1 MGRAGTAAVNAIAA
15 ATFVAVLVISSIT
28 GSLVTFA
35 INAIGKLGLAGIALL
50 MLSTGVVFVPG
61 TEPTMLFAGFNVYNG
76 TFSMVGVI
84 VAGLVGDI
92 LGAYIAYAIG
102 YFGREGWL
110 QRGPG
115 RFGRHKVDRAQ
126 RWFDRY
132 GTPVIFFS
140 RMMPVVRSAFP
151 YAAGAAR
158 MPFRRFAPL
167 VALGS
172 IPWVVGLAVLGREV
186 GHGWQS
192 WRHHLEYADYAAV
205 ALCLLAIAY
214 LIVRRR
220 RRTAGPPQPPNET
233 GGGGGEPTAAA
244 VDAAAR

>member
-1 MGRAGTAAVNAIAA
+1 MLA
-15 ATFVAVLVISSIT
+15 ISSIT

-35 INAIGKLGLAGIALL
+35 TNAIAKLGLAGVGLL
-50 MLSTGVVFVPG
+50 MLSTGVIFVPG

-76 TFSMVGVI
+76 KFSMVGVI
-84 VAGLVGDI
+84 VAGLIGDI

-115 RFGRHKVDRAQ
+115 RLGRHKIDRAH

-132 GTPVIFFS
+132 GTPVVFFS

-151 YAAGAAR
+151 YAAGAAQ

-172 IPWVVGLAVLGREV
+172 IPWVVGLAVVGREV

-192 WRHHLEYADYAAV
+192 WRHHLEYVDYVGAALV
-205 ALCLLAIAY
+205 VLAIVY
-214 LIVRRR
+214 LIVRFMRSRR
-220 RRTAGPPQPPNET
+220 PPSRTEDV
-233 GGGGGEPTAAA
+233 EPTTADVLAE
-244 VDAAAR
+244 

>member
-1 MGRAGTAAVNAIAA
+1 MLA
-15 ATFVAVLVISSIT
+15 ISSIT

-35 INAIGKLGLAGIALL
+35 TNAIAKLGLAGVGLL
-50 MLSTGVVFVPG
+50 MLSTGVIFVPG

-76 TFSMVGVI
+76 KFSMVGVI
-84 VAGLVGDI
+84 VAGLIGDI

-115 RFGRHKVDRAQ
+115 RLGRHKIDRAQ

-140 RMMPVVRSAFP
+140 RMVPVVRSAFP
-151 YAAGAAR
+151 YAAGAAQ

-172 IPWVVGLAVLGREV
+172 IPWVVGLAVVGREV

-192 WRHHLEYADYAAV
+192 WRHHLEYVDYVGAALV
-205 ALCLLAIAY
+205 VLAIVY
-214 LIVRRR
+214 LIVRFMRSRR
-220 RRTAGPPQPPNET
+220 PPSRTEDV
-233 GGGGGEPTAAA
+233 EPATADVLAE
-244 VDAAAR
+244 

>member
-1 MGRAGTAAVNAIAA
+1 L
-15 ATFVAVLVISSIT
+15 VAVLAIASIT

-35 INAIGKLGLAGIALL
+35 TNAIGKLGVAGVGLL

-76 TFSMVGVI
+76 TLSMVGVI
-84 VAGLVGDI
+84 VAGLIGDI

-115 RFGRHKVDRAQ
+115 RLGRHKIDRAQ

-132 GTPVIFFS
+132 GAPVVFFS

-151 YAAGAAR
+151 YAAGAAQ
-158 MPFRRFAPL
+158 MPFKQFGPL

-172 IPWVVGLAVLGREV
+172 IPWVVGLAVAGREV
-186 GHGWQS
+186 GQGWHS
-192 WRHHLEYADYAAV
+192 WRHAFEYVDYVGAV
-205 ALCLLAIAY
+205 VVVLAIVW
-214 LIVRRR
+214 LIVRWVRSRR
-220 RRTAGPPQPPNET
+220 APTRTEDV
-233 GGGGGEPTAAA
+233 EPTAADVLA
-244 VDAAAR
+244 E

>member
-1 MGRAGTAAVNAIAA
+1 MLA
-15 ATFVAVLVISSIT
+15 ISSIT

-35 INAIGKLGLAGIALL
+35 TNAIAKLGLAGVGLL
-50 MLSTGVVFVPG
+50 MLSTGVIFVPG

-76 TFSMVGVI
+76 KFSMVGVI
-84 VAGLVGDI
+84 VAGLIGDI

-115 RFGRHKVDRAQ
+115 RLGRHKIDRAQ

-140 RMMPVVRSAFP
+140 RMIPVVRSAFP
-151 YAAGAAR
+151 YAAGAAQ

-172 IPWVVGLAVLGREV
+172 IPWVVGLAVVGREV

-192 WRHHLEYADYAAV
+192 WRHHLEYVDYVGAALV
-205 ALCLLAIAY
+205 VLAIVY
-214 LIVRRR
+214 LIVRFMRSRR
-220 RRTAGPPQPPNET
+220 PPSRTEDV
-233 GGGGGEPTAAA
+233 EPTTADVLAE
-244 VDAAAR
+244 

>member
-1 MGRAGTAAVNAIAA
+1 MLA
-15 ATFVAVLVISSIT
+15 ISSIT

-35 INAIGKLGLAGIALL
+35 TNAIAKLGLAGVGLL
-50 MLSTGVVFVPG
+50 MFSTGVIFVPG

-84 VAGLVGDI
+84 VAGLIGDI

-102 YFGREGWL
+102 HFGREGWL

-115 RFGRHKVDRAQ
+115 RLGRHKIDRAH

-132 GTPVIFFS
+132 GTPVVFFS

-151 YAAGAAR
+151 YAAGAAE

-172 IPWVVGLAVLGREV
+172 IPWVVGLAVVGREV

-192 WRHHLEYADYAAV
+192 WRHHLEYVDYVGAALV
-205 ALCLLAIAY
+205 VFAVIY
-214 LIVRRR
+214 LIVRFIRSRR
-220 RRTAGPPQPPNET
+220 PPSRTEDV
-233 GGGGGEPTAAA
+233 EPTTADVLAE
-244 VDAAAR
+244 

>member
-1 MGRAGTAAVNAIAA
+1 MLAVA
-15 ATFVAVLVISSIT
+15 SIT

-35 INAIGKLGLAGIALL
+35 TNVIGKLGVVGVGLL
-50 MLSTGVVFVPG
+50 MLSTGVIFVPG
-61 TEPTMLFAGFNVYNG
+61 TEPTMLFAGFNVYNH
-76 TFSMVGVI
+76 TLSMVGVI

-115 RFGRHKVDRAQ
+115 RLGRHKIDRAQ

-132 GTPVIFFS
+132 GAPLVFVS

-158 MPFRRFAPL
+158 MPFKVFAPL

-186 GHGWQS
+186 GHGWQT
-192 WRHHLEYADYAAV
+192 WRHHLEYVDYVGV
-205 ALCLLAIAY
+205 ALVVIGIVY
-214 LIVRRR
+214 LIARRVRSRR
-220 RRTAGPPQPPNET
+220 SPSAPEEV
-233 GGGGGEPTAAA
+233 EPTTADVVAE
-244 VDAAAR
+244 

>member
-1 MGRAGTAAVNAIAA
+1 MLA
-15 ATFVAVLVISSIT
+15 ISSIT

-35 INAIGKLGLAGIALL
+35 TNAIAKLGLAGVGLL
-50 MLSTGVVFVPG
+50 MLSTGVIFVPG

-84 VAGLVGDI
+84 IAGLIGDI

-115 RFGRHKVDRAQ
+115 RLGRHKIDRAQ

-132 GTPVIFFS
+132 GTPVVFLS
-140 RMMPVVRSAFP
+140 RMVPVVRSAFP
-151 YAAGAAR
+151 YAAGAAQ

-172 IPWVVGLAVLGREV
+172 IPWVVGLAVVGREV

-192 WRHHLEYADYAAV
+192 WRHHLEYVDYVGAALV
-205 ALCLLAIAY
+205 VLAIVY
-214 LIVRRR
+214 LLIRFMRSRRPPS
-220 RRTAGPPQPPNET
+220 RTEDV
-233 GGGGGEPTAAA
+233 EPTTADVLAE
-244 VDAAAR
+244 

>member
-1 MGRAGTAAVNAIAA
+1 MV
-15 ATFVAVLVISSIT
+15 VVLAISSIT

-35 INAIGKLGLAGIALL
+35 TNAIAKLGLAGVGLL
-50 MLSTGVVFVPG
+50 MLSTGVIFVPG
-61 TEPTMLFAGFNVYNG
+61 TEPTMLFAGFNVFNG
-76 TFSMVGVI
+76 RFSMVGVI
-84 VAGLVGDI
+84 VAGLIGDI

-115 RFGRHKVDRAQ
+115 RLGRHKIDRAQ

-132 GTPVIFFS
+132 GTPVVFFS

-151 YAAGAAR
+151 YAAGAAE

-172 IPWVVGLAVLGREV
+172 IPWVVGLAVVGREV

-192 WRHHLEYADYAAV
+192 WRHHLEYVDYVGAALV
-205 ALCLLAIAY
+205 VFAVIY
-214 LIVRRR
+214 LIVRFIRSRR
-220 RRTAGPPQPPNET
+220 PPSRTEDV
-233 GGGGGEPTAAA
+233 EPTTADVLAE
-244 VDAAAR
+244 

>member
-1 MGRAGTAAVNAIAA
+1 L
-15 ATFVAVLVISSIT
+15 VAVLAISSIT

-35 INAIGKLGLAGIALL
+35 TNAIAKLGLAGVGLL
-50 MLSTGVVFVPG
+50 MLSTGVIFVPG

-76 TFSMVGVI
+76 TLSMVGVI

-110 QRGPG
+110 SRGPA
-115 RFGRHKVDRAQ
+115 RLGRHKIDRAQ

-132 GTPVIFFS
+132 GAPVVFFS
-140 RMMPVVRSAFP
+140 RMVPVVRSAFP
-151 YAAGAAR
+151 YAAGAAQ
-158 MPFRRFAPL
+158 MPFKRFAPL

-186 GHGWQS
+186 GRGWQS
-192 WRHHLEYADYAAV
+192 WRHHLEYVDYVGAV
-205 ALCLLAIAY
+205 IVVLAIVY
-214 LIVRRR
+214 LIVRRMR
-220 RRTAGPPQPPNET
+220 SRRTPTRTEDV
-233 GGGGGEPTAAA
+233 EPTTADVLAE
-244 VDAAAR
+244 

>member
-1 MGRAGTAAVNAIAA
+1 M
-15 ATFVAVLVISSIT
+15 SSIT

-35 INAIGKLGLAGIALL
+35 TNAIGKLGLAGVGLL

-76 TFSMVGVI
+76 TLSMVGVI
-84 VAGLVGDI
+84 VAGLIGDI

-102 YFGREGWL
+102 YYGREGWL

-115 RFGRHKVDRAQ
+115 RLGRHKIDRAQ

-132 GTPVIFFS
+132 GDPVVFLS

-151 YAAGAAR
+151 YAAGAAQ
-158 MPFRRFAPL
+158 MPFKRFAPL

-172 IPWVVGLAVLGREV
+172 IPWVVGLAVAGREV
-186 GHGWQS
+186 GLGWHS
-192 WRHHLEYADYAAV
+192 WRHAFEYVDYVGAALV
-205 ALCLLAIAY
+205 VLVIVW
-214 LIVRRR
+214 LIVRWVRS
-220 RRTAGPPQPPNET
+220 RRTPARAHE
-233 GGGGGEPTAAA
+233 GEPTADVLAE
-244 VDAAAR
+244 

>member
-1 MGRAGTAAVNAIAA
+1 MLA
-15 ATFVAVLVISSIT
+15 ISSIT

-35 INAIGKLGLAGIALL
+35 TNAIAKLGLAGVGLL
-50 MLSTGVVFVPG
+50 MLSTGVIFVPG

-76 TFSMVGVI
+76 KFSMVGVI
-84 VAGLVGDI
+84 VAGLIGDI

-115 RFGRHKVDRAQ
+115 RLGRHKIDRAQ

-140 RMMPVVRSAFP
+140 RMIPVVRSAFP
-151 YAAGAAR
+151 YAAGAAQ

-172 IPWVVGLAVLGREV
+172 IPWVVGLAVVGREV

-192 WRHHLEYADYAAV
+192 WRQHLEYVDYVGAALV
-205 ALCLLAIAY
+205 VLAIVY
-214 LIVRRR
+214 LIVRFMRSRR
-220 RRTAGPPQPPNET
+220 PPSRTEDV
-233 GGGGGEPTAAA
+233 EPTTADVLAE
-244 VDAAAR
+244 

>member
-1 MGRAGTAAVNAIAA
+1 MLA
-15 ATFVAVLVISSIT
+15 ISSIT

-35 INAIGKLGLAGIALL
+35 TNAIAKLGLAGVGLL
-50 MLSTGVVFVPG
+50 MLSTGVIFVPG

-76 TFSMVGVI
+76 KFSMVGVI
-84 VAGLVGDI
+84 VAGLIGDI

-115 RFGRHKVDRAQ
+115 RLGRHKIDRAQ

-140 RMMPVVRSAFP
+140 RMVPVVRSAFP
-151 YAAGAAR
+151 YAAGAAQ

-172 IPWVVGLAVLGREV
+172 IPWVVGLAVVGREV

-192 WRHHLEYADYAAV
+192 WRHHLEYVDYVGAALV
-205 ALCLLAIAY
+205 VLAIVY
-214 LIVRRR
+214 LIVRFMRSRR
-220 RRTAGPPQPPNET
+220 PPSRTEDV
-233 GGGGGEPTAAA
+233 EPTTADVLAE
-244 VDAAAR
+244 